1 MPYLMSD
8 QHTLI
13 DEQDQSRDCRDQEPA
28 GIEKKIRVE
37 KCHLLSI
44 VVSNQLERLHGVLIV
59 ACDEPN
65 EEPDSILLPTLIN
78 LFSSL
83 IMQREMLQNYT

>member
-1 MPYLMSD
+1 MFYLVSD
-8 QHTLI
+8 QDTLI
-13 DEQDQSRDCRDQEPA
+13 DEKDQSRDCRDQEPA
-28 GIEKKIRVE
+28 GIEQKICIKER
-37 KCHLLSI
+37 HFLSI

-65 EEPDSILLPTLIN
+65 EEPNSILLPTLIN

-83 IMQREMLQNYT
+83 IMQWEMLQDDT

>member
-1 MPYLMSD
+1 MLYLLSD

-13 DEQDQSRDCRDQEPA
+13 DEQDQSRDGRDQEPA
-28 GIEKKIRVE
+28 SIEQKIGVKE
-37 KCHLLSI
+37 GHLLSI
-44 VVSNQLERLHGVLIV
+44 VICDQLEGLHRVLVV

-65 EEPDSILLPTLIN
+65 EQPDSILLPTLIN

-83 IMQREMLQNYT
+83 IMQREMLQDDS